1 MGKKGGGGADTSGL
15 ERATEEATALQKMI
29 YEQSREDVQPWYQA
43 GKGSIGKLS
52 DLLGISGG
60 SVQDRQGI
68 YDELLPQYTTQQTT
82 GGADSNFVRAPNGTL
97 LDLNNEQ
104 ALQQYKGWQ
113 SGVDDPAMRM
123 MGSTWNPEDFTDQYG
138 FQRLGS
144 QPQTSESINYDAL
157 NTAVEERLGNQAT
170 PEGYGSLLE
179 RFDLSKFEEDPS
191 YQFRQDQGNK
201 ALERAMAAQGVTL
214 GGGGY
219 GEVNPQVARA
229 LQEQNQNLA
238 SQEYGNAYNR
248 YENDQNS
255 IFNRLMGVA
264 GMGQG
269 STGQMQQGGQS
280 YATNVGNLTTGLAS
294 AQQQAALA
302 NQSQGG
308 SMFGQILG
316 AVAPAAIGAFTGG
329 AGLGLGAFSGGA
341 AGVGASGA
349 MNPSQWSSF
358 LARN

>member
-29 YEQSREDVQPWYQA
+29 YEQSREDVQPWYRA
-43 GKGSIGKLS
+43 GVGSIGKLS
-52 DLLGISGG
+52 DMLGISGG
-60 SVQDRQGI
+60 SVQNRQGV

-82 GGADSNFVRAPNGTL
+82 GGGSSNLVRAPDGSL
-97 LDLNNEQ
+97 LDLNDEQ
-104 ALQQYKGWQ
+104 GLQNYGGWQ
-113 SGVDDPAMRM
+113 SGVDDPAMSQM
-123 MGSTWNPEDFTDQYG
+123 MGKWNQDDFTDQYG

-280 YATNVGNLTTGLAS
+280 YATNVGNLGTGLAS

-308 SMFGQILG
+308 SMFGTIL
-316 AVAPAAIGAFTGG
+316 
-329 AGLGLGAFSGGA
+329 GGA
-341 AGVGASGA
+341 AGAFLGNPALGAAAGNA
-349 MNPSQWSSF
+349 
-358 LARN
+358 LLG